1 MKTNDKITTRLNQ
14 LAGVT
19 EPKGRN
25 EIRPEYFSNEVQQF
39 EAKLRDIL
47 VAGWRA
53 QTKTPSFRQYVV
65 NQYLTTKQ

>member
-1 MKTNDKITTRLNQ
+1 MKQSKAITTRLNK
-14 LAGVT
+14 LAGVK
-19 EPKGRN
+19 EPEGRN

-39 EAKLRDIL
+39 EVRLRDIL

-65 NQYLTTKQ
+65 NQYLTTKK